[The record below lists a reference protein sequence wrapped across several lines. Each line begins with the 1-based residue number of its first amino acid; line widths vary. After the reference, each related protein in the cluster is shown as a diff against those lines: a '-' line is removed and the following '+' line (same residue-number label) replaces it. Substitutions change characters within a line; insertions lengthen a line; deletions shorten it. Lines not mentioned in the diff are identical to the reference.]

1 MTLLRF
7 VAGVLAFISMLAG
20 IGAVVLVLVLLLR
33 FPLLLLTLI
42 CACWVFTRLLRHL
55 SIYSL
60 WR

>member
-1 MTLLRF
+1 MALLRF
-7 VAGVLAFISMLAG
+7 VAGVLVFIGMLAG
-20 IGAVVLVLVLLLR
+20 VGAVMLVLVLLLR

-42 CACWVFTRLLRHL
+42 YTCWVFTRVLRHL

>member
-1 MTLLRF
+1 MVLLRF
-7 VAGVLAFISMLAG
+7 VAGVLAFIGMLAG
-20 IGAVVLVLVLLLR
+20 IGAIVLVLVLLLR

-42 CACWVFTRLLRHL
+42 CTCWVFTRVLRHL

>member
-1 MTLLRF
+1 MALLRF
-7 VAGVLAFISMLAG
+7 VAGVLVFIGMLAG
-20 IGAVVLVLVLLLR
+20 IGAIVLVLVLLLR

-42 CACWVFTRLLRHL
+42 CTCWVFTRVLRHL